1 LLTTIRQAIYLLGRE
16 QRKRWA
22 ILLGLALFTSVLEI
36 VAAAFVYVLLG
47 LVANPSGAVKLPLIG
62 NARALAGDLP
72 ERTFLLILIGVM
84 IAFFFI
90 RAAAAM
96 GAEYVM
102 QRMTANTA
110 ANLSARLARGYLSLP
125 YAFHLRHSSA
135 ELIRNAHQVPLEV
148 VNNVFLPLIRLM
160 AETILTLGMLA
171 LLIAVSPIGTA
182 LAVAVVGGSTVI
194 LMLLI
199 QPRIKRFGAT
209 AHAMHRDT
217 LSSIQQAFQG
227 VRDVKLL
234 GRERFFSEAYGRRRR
249 KLARMLYTNQTI
261 AQSPRYVI
269 ETSLILFILAFFA
282 VTIARG
288 GTQSAL
294 ATLGL
299 FGYAGLRLQP
309 SLQRIAAA
317 FNSLKFATAPT
328 ADIHRDLRL
337 IEQNVAA
344 TDTGSPFPFEREI
357 RLEEVSF
364 AYEGTRSDALSEVT
378 LTIER
383 GEQIG
388 ICGPTGGGKTTLV
401 DLIAGLLSPAKGRVL
416 VDDVDI
422 ATNLRGWQRNLGVVP
437 QMVFLID
444 DTLRR
449 NIALGI
455 PDDKIDE
462 AAVWE
467 AVQLAQLEAF
477 VKDLPEGLETVV
489 GERGVRLSGGERQRI
504 AIARALYYRPQVLIF
519 DEGTSALDN
528 ATEQELMRALRS
540 LRGEHTILL
549 VAHRL
554 STVRDADRVVFVE
567 NGRIAG
573 IDTFDGLCAWNESFR
588 AMAGVA

>member
-1 LLTTIRQAIYLLGRE
+1 MLTTIRQAIYLLGRA

-22 ILLGLALFTSVLEI
+22 ILLGLALFTSLLEI
-36 VAAAFVYVLLG
+36 AAAGFVYLLLG
-47 LVANPSGAVKLPLIG
+47 LVANPGGQVHLPLLG
-62 NARALAGDLP
+62 DARALAGDMP

-84 IAFFFI
+84 IAFFLI

-102 QRMTANTA
+102 HRMTANTA

-125 YAFHLRHSSA
+125 YAFHLNRNSA

-148 VNNVFLPLIRLM
+148 VNSVFLPLIRLM
-160 AETILTLGMLA
+160 AESILTIGMLV
-171 LLIAVSPIGTA
+171 LLVTVSPIGTG
-182 LAVAVVGGSTVI
+182 LAVAVVGGATLV

-217 LSSIQQAFQG
+217 LGALQQSFQG
-227 VRDVKLL
+227 VRDVTLL
-234 GRERFFSEAYGRRRR
+234 GREKFFAEAYGRRRR
-249 KLARMLYTNQTI
+249 RLARMLYTYQTI
-261 AQSPRYVI
+261 IQSPRFVI
-269 ETSLILFILAFFA
+269 ETSLILFILVFFA
-282 VTIARG
+282 VTVARG

-309 SLQRIAAA
+309 SLQKIVAA

-337 IEQNVAA
+337 IEQNIAESDRSRA
-344 TDTGSPFPFEREI
+344 FPFQREI
-357 RLEEVSF
+357 RLVNVSF
-364 AYEGTRSDALSEVT
+364 TYQESRSPALLGVD
-378 LTIER
+378 LTIHR
-383 GEQIG
+383 GEQVG

-401 DLIAGLLSPAKGRVL
+401 DLIAGLLAPTEGRVQ
-416 VDDVDI
+416 VDGVDI
-422 ATNLRGWQRNLGVVP
+422 ATNVRGWQRNLGVVS
-437 QMVFLID
+437 QMVFLTD

-455 PDDKIDE
+455 PDEQIDE
-462 AAVWE
+462 TAVRE
-467 AVQLAQLEAF
+467 AVRLAQLEGF
-477 VKDLPEGLETVV
+477 VESLPEGLDTVV

-554 STVRDADRVVFVE
+554 TTVRDADRVIFVE

-573 IDTFDGLCAWNESFR
+573 IDTFDGLCSCNESFR
-588 AMAGVA
+588 AMAGVT